1 MKAVVKQLIGT
12 LKQSIE
18 FVELRTTHESECYFE
33 AVLLR
38 PHLSGCCDRLQQ
50 GLGRPLKSFDESVKF
65 EPTIQRAVAFLGGV
79 RIDQCLF
86 FARGEGQQVAYAA
99 LWPWTSDATRITLK
113 VGLLELT

>member
-50 GLGRPLKSFDESVKF
+50 ALGQPLKNFNQSVKF
-65 EPTIQRAVAFLGGV
+65 EPAIQRAVVLLGGV

-86 FARGEGQQVAYAA
+86 FARGEGRQVAYAA

-113 VGLLELT
+113 VGLLELK